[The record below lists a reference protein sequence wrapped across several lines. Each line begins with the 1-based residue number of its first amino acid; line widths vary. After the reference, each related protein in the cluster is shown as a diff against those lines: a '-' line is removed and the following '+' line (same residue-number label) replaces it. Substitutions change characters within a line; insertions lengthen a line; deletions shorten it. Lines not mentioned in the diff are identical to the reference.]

1 MAFRWLGRIA
11 VFLLLT
17 ASLAAQEY
25 DFSVYR
31 QTRGLENL
39 AIGDLAFDR
48 SGFLWAGTENGVYRF
63 LGNKFQR
70 FGPEEG
76 LRERQIQAVYAA
88 PDGSVFVGTYQNL
101 YRWTGN
107 RFVQAGPKPI
117 SIWNYGH
124 LVADGPG
131 RLLLLDKNRLY
142 RLTYDPAGNPLSYEA
157 VLPDSVTRA
166 APDSLHLTAIYRDA
180 DGTVWIGCQY
190 GICSWKD
197 GKLRQYGTAEGLP
210 KEVWYTI
217 LRDPRGSLWI
227 AGEHKVME
235 LPAGAN
241 RFLERTPPGGD
252 PDSVS
257 RRAPAA
263 LDRQGR
269 LVISTAQGV
278 ARWENGAWRNF
289 GSANGFKSGLLSAL
303 IFDTNG
309 DAWLGSSG
317 RGLFHWIGYS
327 DWEGWTD
334 NQGLPDSSIWSP
346 GIFRGNYA
354 YVGTEQG
361 PAQIDLHADTVEK
374 LFREKKWRFGQVSG
388 MVFDGAGQI
397 LAGTFSGAVLRID
410 PQTRAV
416 TQIATLPGLVFKI
429 VRDSAGRIFI
439 ATAKGMYRMDSN
451 QTQAHAQSVG
461 RAIPER
467 TPKLVSEVDRGFG
480 GKSPGIVSGC
490 VSPGGNSWFIS
501 EERVFGFQDGQWVF
515 PAIAGA
521 SRPASALVDIACVAD
536 GSLWVTGMQSG
547 SWHLTWRSG
556 QWNATELRLPE
567 EYRQLEPLAILSDSR
582 GWLWIGTDNG
592 VLVWNGLTGNGS
604 SWRHLTRESGLVW
617 DDINESRLTSGPD
630 GSVWFGA
637 SGGLGHLLHPEHI
650 FDPLALDAVI
660 TETRRGTQV
669 LDSRNEFTLPW
680 SNQSLAFQFA
690 TPLTLNRSE
699 LVFRYRIHELN
710 ADWTATHDTA
720 AEFQALAPGRYTLE
734 VIATNPAR
742 AATSA
747 VVSSSFRI
755 LPPWWRSMWFY
766 TLAALTLLGALW
778 LLYLLRT
785 RHLRNMKY
793 QLEAQV
799 RQRTLELE
807 SSREEMRLQA
817 THDSLT
823 GLLNRGAI
831 LAVLNA
837 EIERSFRE
845 RTPVAIVLADIDFFK
860 RVNDTWGHLAGDA
873 VLRRFAASLR
883 EGIRN
888 YDSAGRYGG
897 EEFLLILPGVVP
909 SEVEDRLHQLHQA
922 VSGFAVSYAGAEIR
936 VNCCMGAVL
945 STPNDCSGAHI
956 SADVALAA
964 ADLALYRAKQT
975 GRNRVVLHSRTSPEP
990 TLDRQPQPSI

>member
-1 MAFRWLGRIA
+1 MIFRWLGRIA

-17 ASLAAQEY
+17 AGLAAQEY

-31 QTRGLENL
+31 QTHGLENL
-39 AIGDLAFDR
+39 TISDLAFDR
-48 SGFLWAGTENGVYRF
+48 SGFLWVGTENGVYRF

-76 LRERQIQAVYAA
+76 IPERLIQAVYAA

-107 RFVQAGPKPI
+107 RFVQAGPRPI

-124 LVADGPG
+124 LAAEGPG

-142 RLTYDPAGNPLSYEA
+142 RLTYDPAGKPLSYEA
-157 VLPDSVTRA
+157 VFPDSVTSA
-166 APDSLHLTAIYRDA
+166 VPESLHLSAIHRDP
-180 DGTVWIGCQY
+180 DGTVWLGCQY
-190 GICSWKD
+190 GICSWRD
-197 GKLRQYGTAEGLP
+197 GKLGQYGSAQGLP
-210 KEVWYTI
+210 KEIWYTI
-217 LRDPRGSLWI
+217 LRDRTGSLWI
-227 AGEHKVME
+227 ASEHKVME

-241 RFLERTPPGGD
+241 RFIERTPPGGD

-263 LDRQGR
+263 LDRQDR
-269 LVISTAQGV
+269 VVISTAQGV

-289 GSANGFKSGLLSAL
+289 GSANGFQSGLLSSL

-334 NQGLPDSSIWSP
+334 GQGLPDSSIWSP
-346 GIFRGNYA
+346 GLFRGNYA

-361 PAQIDLHADTVEK
+361 PARIDLHANTVEK

-388 MVFDGAGQI
+388 MVFDGSGKI
-397 LAGTFSGAVLRID
+397 LAGTFSGEVLRID

-429 VRDSAGRIFI
+429 VRDSAGRILI
-439 ATAKGMYRMDSN
+439 ATAKGMYRMDSSDL
-451 QTQAHAQSVG
+451 QGQGHAV
-461 RAIPER
+461 PDR
-467 TPKLVSEVDRGFG
+467 TPVPVPDVDRGFG

-490 VSPGGNSWFIS
+490 ANPGGSSWFIS
-501 EERVFGFQDGQWVF
+501 EERVFGLQDGRWVF
-515 PAIAGA
+515 PAITGA
-521 SRPASALVDIACVAD
+521 SRPASALVDIACAAD

-547 SWHLTWRSG
+547 NWHLTWQSG
-556 QWNATELRLPE
+556 QWNATELKFPA

-592 VLVWNGLTGNGS
+592 VLVWNGLTGSGS

-617 DDINESRLTSGPD
+617 DDINESRLASGPD
-630 GSVWFGA
+630 GSVWFGS

-650 FDPLALDAVI
+650 FDPLALGAVI
-660 TETRRGTQV
+660 TETKRGTQV
-669 LDSRNEFTLPW
+669 VASNNKLTLPW

-690 TPLTLNRSE
+690 TPFTLNRSE
-699 LVFRYRIHELN
+699 LVFRYRIPELN
-710 ADWTATHDTA
+710 AEWTSTPDTVA
-720 AEFQALAPGRYTLE
+720 QFQALPPGSYTFE
-734 VIATNPAR
+734 VVAANPAR

-755 LPPWWRSMWFY
+755 LPPWWRSIWFCAF
-766 TLAALTLLGALW
+766 AALALLGALW
-778 LLYLLRT
+778 LLYCLRT
-785 RHLRNMKY
+785 RHLRGMKR

-799 RQRTLELE
+799 RERTLELE
-807 SSREEMRLQA
+807 ASREEMRLQA

-831 LAVLNA
+831 LAVLDA
-837 EIERSFRE
+837 EIERSLRE
-845 RTPVAIVLADIDFFK
+845 RTLVAIVLADIDFFK

-883 EGIRN
+883 ESIRS
-888 YDSAGRYGG
+888 YDSVGRYGG
-897 EEFLLILPGVVP
+897 EEFLLVLPGIVP
-909 SEVEDRLHQLHQA
+909 SEVEDRLREVHQA
-922 VSGFAVSYAGAEIR
+922 VSGIAVDYAGAEIR
-936 VNCCMGAVL
+936 VNCSMGAVV
-945 STPNDCSGAHI
+945 TTANDFSGAPI

-975 GRNRVVLHSRTSPEP
+975 GRNRVVIHSRTSLEAAP
-990 TLDRQPQPSI
+990 DRQPQPSV